1 MTRLHLL
8 EKVKKRKNTIGLT
21 IDNIATLSNLG
32 NRTVA
37 RFFAGEDV
45 KLSTLEKITNILGL
59 DFAGKEIIDIEALK
73 KQRAKEK
80 ALYIV
85 SLVQDTSALEKQGL
99 DDNKLQLLIHDTQ
112 EQFLTGEYQKYLW
125 AN

>member
-1 MTRLHLL
+1 MKRVELL
-8 EKVKKRKNTIGLT
+8 KKVKDRKESIGLT
-21 IDNIATLSNLG
+21 IDNIAKLTNLG

-45 KLSTLEKITNILGL
+45 KLSTLEKITELLGL
-59 DFAGKEIIDIEALK
+59 DFAGNELIDIETIKAK
-73 KQRAKEK
+73 RAKQK

-85 SLVQDTSALEKQGL
+85 SLVQDTSSLEKQGL
-99 DDNKLQLLIHDTQ
+99 NSKELELLIKDTQ
-112 EQFLTGEYQKYLW
+112 MQFLTGEYQKHLW

>member
-1 MTRLHLL
+1 MKRVDLL
-8 EKVKKRKNTIGLT
+8 KKVKKRKDSIGLT
-21 IDNIATLSNLG
+21 IDNIAKLTNLG

-45 KLSTLEKITNILGL
+45 KLSTLEKITEVLGL
-59 DFAGKEIIDIEALK
+59 DFAGEELIDIETLREN
-73 KQRAKEK
+73 RAKEK

-85 SLVQDTSALEKQGL
+85 SLVQDTSSLEKQGL
-99 DDNKLQLLIHDTQ
+99 NNKELELLIKDTQ
-112 EQFLTGEYQKYLW
+112 MQFLTGEYQKYLW